1 MADFRVKRP
10 GFIRWLK
17 KHQSPVVDRSQSSEG
32 QGMDVVAVVI
42 SGLSLVV
49 AAVGTL
55 LSNRRSLAALE
66 ESQKAASTALWSAV
80 QEAVQRLIGFDPT
93 AEPVGDRLTNLR
105 IAMIALIDELDDWDE
120 FDGWLAAEHV
130 LGAALGRQV
139 MEAAQPG
146 DNVEERLAQLEPLM
160 RWAVTLS
167 NNLRLFRSRGYDAEA
182 AAKLRLNAERLV
194 KSVHQKHGWEQPPT
208 TIPGVTPLG

>member
-1 MADFRVKRP
+1 
-10 GFIRWLK
+10 
-17 KHQSPVVDRSQSSEG
+17 
-32 QGMDVVAVVI
+32 
-42 SGLSLVV
+42 
-49 AAVGTL
+49 
-55 LSNRRSLAALE
+55 
-66 ESQKAASTALWSAV
+66 
-80 QEAVQRLIGFDPT
+80 
-93 AEPVGDRLTNLR
+93 
-105 IAMIALIDELDDWDE
+105 MIALIDELDDWDE